1 MVAPPPDASAS
12 DGSNRGGGV
21 SKEEM
26 RIPKTI
32 RKRSLASKPMFR
44 RCPRKRKRPRKHP
57 KRSQSQEA
65 ATQVSE
71 TTESEETEETELEQE
86 AATQAS
92 GSQVTVTEET
102 ESNPSAWMNRKGSA
116 YRARFEL
123 FGHRIMCC
131 GELAVVKSYDGN
143 ALYGVVFDSKPEV
156 VLREELLRPGRD
168 DWKRIEW
175 EGDIVQTAQLR
186 PLCPKCGI
194 CLGVGANAWSLC
206 DGCGHRHPGCA
217 STQLL
222 DRVRYGDGD
231 PFRRP
236 APNYDEGGG
245 DDDSDDSE
253 SDDVDSGYGEGDGGE
268 SDGDGS
274 DSSDDSDDS
283 GGDSGDGDGERDGE
297 RDGDGGDDRG
307 EDSDSDDSESDDV
320 NSEYSKGDDG
330 GSDDDGS
337 DSSDD
342 SDDSGSDSGD
352 GDGGQDGEQDRDGGD
367 DKEEDNNGDKDE
379 DKDDKDIELAT
390 DVAGISNKRSYED
403 TKEKSSNGKRHRTLE
418 DIVRS
423 QMEKH
428 MPASLKKMRKMS

>member
-1 MVAPPPDASAS
+1 MLEDIETATLGNADMVRHAQAALPHLQAIISSGASNAAHLASAALGAGGMVAPPPDASAS

-131 GELAVVKSYDGN
+131 GELAVVKSYDGD

-156 VLREELLRPGRD
+156 VLREELLRPGRN

-222 DRVRYGDGD
+222 SRTRYGGTD

-236 APNYDEGGG
+236 APEGGYAEG
-245 DDDSDDSE
+245 DDDDSDDSE
-253 SDDVDSGYGEGDGGE
+253 SDDVISEYSEGDGGE

-274 DSSDDSDDS
+274 DSSDDSAD
-283 GGDSGDGDGERDGE
+283 
-297 RDGDGGDDRG
+297 
-307 EDSDSDDSESDDV
+307 
-320 NSEYSKGDDG
+320 
-330 GSDDDGS
+330 
-337 DSSDD
+337 
-342 SDDSGSDSGD
+342 
-352 GDGGQDGEQDRDGGD
+352 
-367 DKEEDNNGDKDE
+367 
-379 DKDDKDIELAT
+379 
-390 DVAGISNKRSYED
+390 
-403 TKEKSSNGKRHRTLE
+403 SNGKRHRTLE